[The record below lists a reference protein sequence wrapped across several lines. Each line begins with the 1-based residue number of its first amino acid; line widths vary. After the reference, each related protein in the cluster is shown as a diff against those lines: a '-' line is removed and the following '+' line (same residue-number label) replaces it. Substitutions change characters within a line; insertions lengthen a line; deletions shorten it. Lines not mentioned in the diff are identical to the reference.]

1 MFPTHLP
8 RVRCVEGLGH
18 GFLFPCPFLFSIIK
32 IMEFTEIKEKLNTL
46 KVKKQSNEELLNSR
60 KQRLEEIK
68 VETEEVLKS
77 ISVCQNVATEVQ
89 KQLSVKI
96 DTIVNL
102 ALATCFGDEYL
113 FELRYVPA
121 RGKTEVE
128 FTLLQNGKEIDPKE
142 QNGGGLI
149 DVLCFA
155 LRVAVFNISHTDD
168 IMIFDEPFRFVSKG
182 LREKVAEVVHTFS
195 ERLNIQIVE
204 VTHVEELMDNS
215 DKRFVIKKINKVSD
229 VV

>member
-1 MFPTHLP
+1 M
-8 RVRCVEGLGH
+8 
-18 GFLFPCPFLFSIIK
+18 K
-32 IMEFTEIKEKLNTL
+32 FTEIENKLNTL
-46 KVKKQSNEELLNSR
+46 KVKKQSNEELLKSR

-68 VETEEVLKS
+68 TETEEVLKS
-77 ISVCQNVATEVQ
+77 ISVCQSVATEVQ

-102 ALATCFGDEYL
+102 ALATCFGDEYSFKL
-113 FELRYVPA
+113 NYVPA

-128 FTLLQNGKEIDPKE
+128 FLLLQNGKEIDPMN

-149 DVLCFA
+149 DILCFA

-168 IMIFDEPFRFVSKG
+168 VMVFDEPFRFVSKG

-215 DKRFVIKKINKVSD
+215 DRRFVIKKIKGVSNAEN
-229 VV
+229 

>member
-1 MFPTHLP
+1 M
-8 RVRCVEGLGH
+8 
-18 GFLFPCPFLFSIIK
+18 
-32 IMEFTEIKEKLNTL
+32 EIKEKLN
-46 KVKKQSNEELLNSR
+46 KAIIKRQSNIELLAQR

-68 VETEEVLKS
+68 TETEEVLKS

-102 ALATCFGDEYL
+102 ALATCFGDEYTFKL
-113 FELRYVPA
+113 NYVPA

-128 FTLLQNGKEIDPKE
+128 FLLLQNGKEIDPMN

-149 DVLCFA
+149 DILCFA

-168 IMIFDEPFRFVSKG
+168 VMVFDEPFRFVSKG

-195 ERLNIQIVE
+195 ERLNIQIIE

-215 DKRFVIKKINKVSD
+215 DRRFVIKKINGVSNAEN
-229 VV
+229 

>member
-1 MFPTHLP
+1 
-8 RVRCVEGLGH
+8 
-18 GFLFPCPFLFSIIK
+18 
-32 IMEFTEIKEKLNTL
+32 MEFTEIKEKLNTL
-46 KVKKQSNEELLNSR
+46 KVKKQSNEELLKTR

-68 VETEEVLKS
+68 TETEEVLKS

-102 ALATCFGDEYL
+102 ALATCFGDEYTFKL
-113 FELRYVPA
+113 NYVPA

-128 FTLLQNGKEIDPKE
+128 FLLLQNGKEIDPMN
-142 QNGGGLI
+142 QNGGGLVDI
-149 DVLCFA
+149 LCFA

-168 IMIFDEPFRFVSKG
+168 VMVFDEPMKFVSKG
-182 LREKVAEVVHTFS
+182 FREKVAEVVHTFS

-215 DKRFVIKKINKVSD
+215 DKRFIIKKIKGVSNAEN
-229 VV
+229 

>member
-1 MFPTHLP
+1 
-8 RVRCVEGLGH
+8 
-18 GFLFPCPFLFSIIK
+18 
-32 IMEFTEIKEKLNTL
+32 MEFIEIKEKLNTL
-46 KVKKQSNEELLNSR
+46 KVKKQSNEELLKSR

-68 VETEEVLKS
+68 IETEEVLKS

-102 ALATCFGDEYL
+102 ALATCFGDEYTFKL
-113 FELRYVPA
+113 NYVPA

-128 FTLLQNGKEIDPKE
+128 FTLLQNGKEIDPMN

-149 DVLCFA
+149 DILCFA

-168 IMIFDEPFRFVSKG
+168 VMVYDEPFRFVSKG

-195 ERLNIQIVE
+195 ERLNIQIIE

-215 DKRFVIKKINKVSD
+215 DKQFVIKKINGVSEA
-229 VV
+229 V

>member
-1 MFPTHLP
+1 M
-8 RVRCVEGLGH
+8 
-18 GFLFPCPFLFSIIK
+18 
-32 IMEFTEIKEKLNTL
+32 EIKEKLN
-46 KVKKQSNEELLNSR
+46 KAIIKRQSNIELLAQR

-68 VETEEVLKS
+68 TETEEVLKS

-96 DTIVNL
+96 DTIINL
-102 ALATCFGDEYL
+102 ALATCFGDEYTFKL
-113 FELRYVPA
+113 NYVPA

-128 FTLLQNGKEIDPKE
+128 FLLLQNGKEIDPMN

-149 DVLCFA
+149 DILCFA

-168 IMIFDEPFRFVSKG
+168 VMVFDEPFRFVSKG

-215 DKRFVIKKINKVSD
+215 DKRFIIKKINGVSNAEN
-229 VV
+229 

>member
-1 MFPTHLP
+1 M
-8 RVRCVEGLGH
+8 
-18 GFLFPCPFLFSIIK
+18 
-32 IMEFTEIKEKLNTL
+32 EIKEKLN
-46 KVKKQSNEELLNSR
+46 KAIIKRQSNIELLAQR

-68 VETEEVLKS
+68 TETEEVLKS

-102 ALATCFGDEYL
+102 ALATCFGDEYTFKL
-113 FELRYVPA
+113 NYVPA

-128 FTLLQNGKEIDPKE
+128 FLLLQNGKEIDPKE
-142 QNGGGLI
+142 QNGGGLV

-168 IMIFDEPFRFVSKG
+168 IMVFDEPMKFLSKG
-182 LREKVAEVVHTFS
+182 FREKASELVHTLS
-195 ERLNIQIVE
+195 ERINIQFIE
-204 VTHVEELMDNS
+204 VTHITEMMENS
-215 DKRFVIKKINKVSD
+215 DKRFVIKKINGVSE
-229 VV
+229 VE

>member
-1 MFPTHLP
+1 
-8 RVRCVEGLGH
+8 
-18 GFLFPCPFLFSIIK
+18 
-32 IMEFTEIKEKLNTL
+32 MEFTEIKEKLNTL
-46 KVKKQSNEELLNSR
+46 KVKKQSNEELLKSR

-77 ISVCQNVATEVQ
+77 LSVCQEVATEVQ

-102 ALATCFGDEYL
+102 ALATCFGDEYTFKL
-113 FELRYVPA
+113 NYVPA

-128 FTLLQNGKEIDPKE
+128 FLLLQNGKEVDPKE
-142 QNGGGLI
+142 QNGGGLV

-155 LRVAVFNISHTDD
+155 LRVAVFNISHTDNV
-168 IMIFDEPFRFVSKG
+168 MVYDEPFRFVSKG

-195 ERLNIQIVE
+195 ERLHIQIIE

-215 DKRFVIKKINKVSD
+215 DKRFVIKKINKVSE

>member
-1 MFPTHLP
+1 M
-8 RVRCVEGLGH
+8 
-18 GFLFPCPFLFSIIK
+18 
-32 IMEFTEIKEKLNTL
+32 EIKEKLN
-46 KVKKQSNEELLNSR
+46 KAIIKRQSNIELLAQR
-60 KQRLEEIK
+60 KQRFEEIK
-68 VETEEVLKS
+68 TETEEVLKS

-102 ALATCFGDEYL
+102 ALATCFGNEYTFKL
-113 FELRYVPA
+113 NYVPA

-128 FTLLQNGKEIDPKE
+128 FLLLQNGKEIDPMN

-149 DVLCFA
+149 DILCFA

-168 IMIFDEPFRFVSKG
+168 VMVFDEPFRFVSKG

-204 VTHVEELMDNS
+204 VTHVEELMVNS
-215 DKRFVIKKINKVSD
+215 DRRFVIKKINGVSNAE
-229 VV
+229 

>member
-1 MFPTHLP
+1 
-8 RVRCVEGLGH
+8 
-18 GFLFPCPFLFSIIK
+18 
-32 IMEFTEIKEKLNTL
+32 MEFIEIKEKLNTL
-46 KVKKQSNEELLNSR
+46 KVKKQSNEELLKSR

-68 VETEEVLKS
+68 TETEEVLKS
-77 ISVCQNVATEVQ
+77 ISVCQSVATEVQ

-102 ALATCFGDEYL
+102 ALATCFGDEYTFKL
-113 FELRYVPA
+113 NYVPA

-128 FTLLQNGKEIDPKE
+128 FLLLQNGKEIDPMN

-168 IMIFDEPFRFVSKG
+168 VMVFDEPFRFVSKG

-215 DKRFVIKKINKVSD
+215 DKRFIIKKINGVSNAEN
-229 VV
+229 

>member
-1 MFPTHLP
+1 
-8 RVRCVEGLGH
+8 
-18 GFLFPCPFLFSIIK
+18 
-32 IMEFTEIKEKLNTL
+32 MEFTEIKEKLNTL
-46 KVKKQSNEELLNSR
+46 KVKKQSNEELLKSR
-60 KQRLEEIK
+60 KQRLKEIK
-68 VETEEVLKS
+68 TETEEVLKS

-102 ALATCFGDEYL
+102 ALATCFGDEYTFKL
-113 FELRYVPA
+113 NYVPA

-128 FTLLQNGKEIDPKE
+128 FLLLQNGKEIDPMN

-149 DVLCFA
+149 DILCFA
-155 LRVAVFNISHTDD
+155 LRIAVFNISHTDD
-168 IMIFDEPFRFVSKG
+168 VMVFDEPFRFVSKG

-215 DKRFVIKKINKVSD
+215 DRRFVIKKINGVSNAE
-229 VV
+229 

>member
-1 MFPTHLP
+1 
-8 RVRCVEGLGH
+8 
-18 GFLFPCPFLFSIIK
+18 
-32 IMEFTEIKEKLNTL
+32 MEFTEIKEKLNTL
-46 KVKKQSNEELLNSR
+46 KVKKQSNEELLKSR

-77 ISVCQNVATEVQ
+77 LSVCKEVATEVQ

-102 ALATCFGDEYL
+102 ALATCFGDEYTFKL
-113 FELRYVPA
+113 NYVSA

-128 FTLLQNGKEIDPKE
+128 FLLLQNGKEIDPKE
-142 QNGGGLI
+142 QNGGGLV

-155 LRVAVFNISHTDD
+155 LRIAIFNISHTDN
-168 IMIFDEPFRFVSKG
+168 IMIFDEPFKFVSKG
-182 LREKVAEVVHTFS
+182 LRDKVAELVHTLS
-195 ERLNIQIVE
+195 DRIGIQIIE

-215 DKRFVIKKINKVSD
+215 DKQFVIKKIKGVSNAEN
-229 VV
+229 

>member
-1 MFPTHLP
+1 
-8 RVRCVEGLGH
+8 
-18 GFLFPCPFLFSIIK
+18 
-32 IMEFTEIKEKLNTL
+32 MEFTEIENKLNTL
-46 KVKKQSNEELLNSR
+46 KVKKQSNEELLKSR

-68 VETEEVLKS
+68 TETEEVLKS
-77 ISVCQNVATEVQ
+77 ISVCQSVATEVQ

-102 ALATCFGDEYL
+102 ALATCFGDEYTFKL
-113 FELRYVPA
+113 NYVPA

-128 FTLLQNGKEIDPKE
+128 FLLLQNGKEIDPMN
-142 QNGGGLI
+142 QNGGGLVDI
-149 DVLCFA
+149 LCFA

-168 IMIFDEPFRFVSKG
+168 VMVFDEPFRFVSKG

-215 DKRFVIKKINKVSD
+215 DKRFVIKKINKVSE
-229 VV
+229 VI

>member
-1 MFPTHLP
+1 
-8 RVRCVEGLGH
+8 
-18 GFLFPCPFLFSIIK
+18 
-32 IMEFTEIKEKLNTL
+32 MEFTEIKEKLNTL
-46 KVKKQSNEELLNSR
+46 KVKKQSNEELLKSR

-68 VETEEVLKS
+68 TETEEVLKS
-77 ISVCQNVATEVQ
+77 ISVCQSVATEVQ

-102 ALATCFGDEYL
+102 ALATCFGDEYTFKL
-113 FELRYVPA
+113 NYVPA

-128 FTLLQNGKEIDPKE
+128 FLLLQNGKEIDPMN

-149 DVLCFA
+149 DILCFA

-168 IMIFDEPFRFVSKG
+168 VMVFDEPFRFVSKG

-215 DKRFVIKKINKVSD
+215 DRRFVIKKINGVSNAE
-229 VV
+229 

>member
-1 MFPTHLP
+1 MKNLEKILCFENK
-8 RVRCVEGLGH
+8 VD
-18 GFLFPCPFLFSIIK
+18 SIIK
-32 IMEFTEIKEKLNTL
+32 NMEFTEIKEKLNTL
-46 KVKKQSNEELLNSR
+46 KVKKQSNEELLKSR

-68 VETEEVLKS
+68 TETEEVLKS

-102 ALATCFGDEYL
+102 ALATCFGDEYTFKL
-113 FELRYVPA
+113 NYVPA

-128 FTLLQNGKEIDPKE
+128 FLLLQNGKEIDPMN

-149 DVLCFA
+149 DILCFA

-168 IMIFDEPFRFVSKG
+168 VMVFDEPFRFVSKG

-195 ERLNIQIVE
+195 ERLNIQIIE

-215 DKRFVIKKINKVSD
+215 DRRFVIKKTNGVSNAEN
-229 VV
+229 

>member
-1 MFPTHLP
+1 
-8 RVRCVEGLGH
+8 
-18 GFLFPCPFLFSIIK
+18 
-32 IMEFTEIKEKLNTL
+32 MEFTEIENKLNTL
-46 KVKKQSNEELLNSR
+46 KVKKQSNEELLKTR

-68 VETEEVLKS
+68 IETEEVLKS

-102 ALATCFGDEYL
+102 ALATCFGDEYTFNL
-113 FELRYVPA
+113 NYVPA

-128 FTLLQNGKEIDPKE
+128 FLLLQNGKEIDPMN

-149 DVLCFA
+149 DILCFA

-168 IMIFDEPFRFVSKG
+168 VMVFDEPFRFVSKG

-215 DKRFVIKKINKVSD
+215 DKQFVIKKIKGVSNAEN
-229 VV
+229 

>member
-1 MFPTHLP
+1 
-8 RVRCVEGLGH
+8 
-18 GFLFPCPFLFSIIK
+18 
-32 IMEFTEIKEKLNTL
+32 MEFTEIKEKLNTL
-46 KVKKQSNEELLNSR
+46 KVKKQSNEELLKSR
-60 KQRLEEIK
+60 KQRLKEIK
-68 VETEEVLKS
+68 TETEEVLKS
-77 ISVCQNVATEVQ
+77 ISVCQSVATEVQ

-102 ALATCFGDEYL
+102 ALATCFGDEYTFKL
-113 FELRYVPA
+113 NYVPA

-128 FTLLQNGKEIDPKE
+128 FLLLQNGKEIDPMN

-149 DVLCFA
+149 DILCFA

-168 IMIFDEPFRFVSKG
+168 VMVFDEPFRFVSKG

-195 ERLNIQIVE
+195 ERLNIQIIE

-215 DKRFVIKKINKVSD
+215 DKRFVIKKINKVSE
-229 VV
+229 VI

>member
-1 MFPTHLP
+1 M
-8 RVRCVEGLGH
+8 
-18 GFLFPCPFLFSIIK
+18 
-32 IMEFTEIKEKLNTL
+32 EIKEKLN
-46 KVKKQSNEELLNSR
+46 KAIIKRQSNIELLAQR

-68 VETEEVLKS
+68 TETEEVLKS
-77 ISVCQNVATEVQ
+77 ISVCQSVATEVQ

-102 ALATCFGDEYL
+102 ALATCFGDEYTFKL
-113 FELRYVPA
+113 NYVPA

-128 FTLLQNGKEIDPKE
+128 FLLLQNGKEIDPMN

-149 DVLCFA
+149 DILCFA

-168 IMIFDEPFRFVSKG
+168 IMTFDEPFRFVSKG

-195 ERLNIQIVE
+195 ERLNIQIIE

-215 DKRFVIKKINKVSD
+215 DRRFVIKKINKVSE

>member
-1 MFPTHLP
+1 
-8 RVRCVEGLGH
+8 
-18 GFLFPCPFLFSIIK
+18 
-32 IMEFTEIKEKLNTL
+32 MEFTEIKEKLNTL
-46 KVKKQSNEELLNSR
+46 KVKKQSNEELLKSR

-68 VETEEVLKS
+68 TETEEVLKS
-77 ISVCQNVATEVQ
+77 ISVCQSVATEVQ

-102 ALATCFGDEYL
+102 ALATCFGDEYTFKL
-113 FELRYVPA
+113 NYVPA

-128 FTLLQNGKEIDPKE
+128 FLLLQNGKEIDPMN

-149 DVLCFA
+149 DILCFA

-168 IMIFDEPFRFVSKG
+168 IMVFDEPFRFVSKG

-195 ERLNIQIVE
+195 ERLNIQIIE

-215 DKRFVIKKINKVSD
+215 DKRFIIKKIKGVSNAEN
-229 VV
+229 

>member
-1 MFPTHLP
+1 M
-8 RVRCVEGLGH
+8 
-18 GFLFPCPFLFSIIK
+18 
-32 IMEFTEIKEKLNTL
+32 EIKEKLN
-46 KVKKQSNEELLNSR
+46 KAIIKRQSNIELLAQR

-68 VETEEVLKS
+68 TETEEVLKS

-102 ALATCFGDEYL
+102 ALATCFGDEYTFKL
-113 FELRYVPA
+113 NYVPA

-128 FTLLQNGKEIDPKE
+128 FLLLQNGKEIDPMN

-149 DVLCFA
+149 DILCFA

-168 IMIFDEPFRFVSKG
+168 VMVFDEPFRFVSKG

-215 DKRFVIKKINKVSD
+215 DRRFIIKKINGVSNAEN
-229 VV
+229 

>member
-1 MFPTHLP
+1 
-8 RVRCVEGLGH
+8 
-18 GFLFPCPFLFSIIK
+18 
-32 IMEFTEIKEKLNTL
+32 MEFTEIENKLNTL
-46 KVKKQSNEELLNSR
+46 KVKKQSNEELLKTR

-68 VETEEVLKS
+68 TETEEVLKS
-77 ISVCQNVATEVQ
+77 ISVCQSVATEVQ

-102 ALATCFGDEYL
+102 ALATCFGDEYTFKL
-113 FELRYVPA
+113 NYVPA

-128 FTLLQNGKEIDPKE
+128 FLLLQNGKEIDPMN

-149 DVLCFA
+149 DILCFA

-168 IMIFDEPFRFVSKG
+168 VMVFDEPFRFVSKG

-215 DKRFVIKKINKVSD
+215 DRRFIIKKINGVSNAEN
-229 VV
+229 

>member
-1 MFPTHLP
+1 
-8 RVRCVEGLGH
+8 
-18 GFLFPCPFLFSIIK
+18 
-32 IMEFTEIKEKLNTL
+32 MEFTEIKEKLNTL
-46 KVKKQSNEELLNSR
+46 KVKKQSNEELLKSR
-60 KQRLEEIK
+60 KQRLEGIK
-68 VETEEVLKS
+68 IETEEVLKS

-102 ALATCFGDEYL
+102 ALATCFGDEYTFKL
-113 FELRYVPA
+113 NYVPA

-128 FTLLQNGKEIDPKE
+128 FLLLQNGKEIDPMN

-149 DVLCFA
+149 DILCFA

-168 IMIFDEPFRFVSKG
+168 VMVFDEPFRFVSKG

-195 ERLNIQIVE
+195 ERLNIQIIE

-215 DKRFVIKKINKVSD
+215 DRRFVIKKINKVSK

>member
-1 MFPTHLP
+1 
-8 RVRCVEGLGH
+8 
-18 GFLFPCPFLFSIIK
+18 
-32 IMEFTEIKEKLNTL
+32 MEFTEIKEKLNTL
-46 KVKKQSNEELLNSR
+46 KVKKQSNEELLKSR

-68 VETEEVLKS
+68 TETEEVLKS

-102 ALATCFGDEYL
+102 ALATCFGDEYTFKL
-113 FELRYVPA
+113 NYVPA

-128 FTLLQNGKEIDPKE
+128 FLLLQNGKEIDPMN

-149 DVLCFA
+149 DILCFA

-168 IMIFDEPFRFVSKG
+168 FMVYDEPFRFVSKG

-215 DKRFVIKKINKVSD
+215 DKRFVIKKINKVSE

>member
-1 MFPTHLP
+1 
-8 RVRCVEGLGH
+8 
-18 GFLFPCPFLFSIIK
+18 
-32 IMEFTEIKEKLNTL
+32 MEFTEIKEKLNTL
-46 KVKKQSNEELLNSR
+46 KVKKQSNEELLKSR

-68 VETEEVLKS
+68 TETEEVLKS
-77 ISVCQNVATEVQ
+77 ISVCQSVATEVQ

-102 ALATCFGDEYL
+102 ALATCFGDEYTFKL
-113 FELRYVPA
+113 NYVPA

-128 FTLLQNGKEIDPKE
+128 FLLLQNGKEIDPMN

-149 DVLCFA
+149 DILCFA

-168 IMIFDEPFRFVSKG
+168 VMVFDEPFRFVSKG

-215 DKRFVIKKINKVSD
+215 DRRFVIKKINGVSNAG
-229 VV
+229 

>member
-1 MFPTHLP
+1 M
-8 RVRCVEGLGH
+8 
-18 GFLFPCPFLFSIIK
+18 
-32 IMEFTEIKEKLNTL
+32 EIKEKLN
-46 KVKKQSNEELLNSR
+46 KAIIKRQSNIELLAQR

-68 VETEEVLKS
+68 TETEEVLKS
-77 ISVCQNVATEVQ
+77 ISVCQSVATEVQ

-102 ALATCFGDEYL
+102 ALATCFGDEYTFKL
-113 FELRYVPA
+113 NYVPA

-128 FTLLQNGKEIDPKE
+128 FLLLQNGKEIDPMN

-149 DVLCFA
+149 DILCFA

-168 IMIFDEPFRFVSKG
+168 VMVFDEPFRFVSKG

-195 ERLNIQIVE
+195 ERLNIQIIE

-215 DKRFVIKKINKVSD
+215 DKQFVIKKINKVSE
-229 VV
+229 VI

>member
-1 MFPTHLP
+1 
-8 RVRCVEGLGH
+8 
-18 GFLFPCPFLFSIIK
+18 
-32 IMEFTEIKEKLNTL
+32 MEFTEIKEKLNTL
-46 KVKKQSNEELLNSR
+46 KVKKQSNEELLKSR

-68 VETEEVLKS
+68 TETEEVLKS
-77 ISVCQNVATEVQ
+77 ISVCQSVATEVQ

-102 ALATCFGDEYL
+102 ALATCFGDEYTFKL
-113 FELRYVPA
+113 NYVPA

-128 FTLLQNGKEIDPKE
+128 FLLLQNSKEIDPKE
-142 QNGGGLI
+142 QNGGGLV

-168 IMIFDEPFRFVSKG
+168 IMVFDEPFRFVSKG

-195 ERLNIQIVE
+195 ERLNIQIIE

-215 DKRFVIKKINKVSD
+215 DKQFVIKKINKVSE

>member
-1 MFPTHLP
+1 
-8 RVRCVEGLGH
+8 
-18 GFLFPCPFLFSIIK
+18 
-32 IMEFTEIKEKLNTL
+32 MEFTEIQEKLNTL
-46 KVKKQSNEELLNSR
+46 RVKKQSNEELLKSR

-68 VETEEVLKS
+68 AETEETLKS

-102 ALATCFGDEYL
+102 ALATCFGDEYTFKL
-113 FELRYVPA
+113 NYVPA

-128 FTLLQNGKEIDPKE
+128 FLLLQNGKEIDPMN

-149 DVLCFA
+149 DILCFA

-168 IMIFDEPFRFVSKG
+168 VMVFDEPFRFVSKG

-195 ERLNIQIVE
+195 ERLNIQILE

-215 DKRFVIKKINKVSD
+215 DKRFVIKKINGVSEI
-229 VV
+229 V

>member
-1 MFPTHLP
+1 
-8 RVRCVEGLGH
+8 
-18 GFLFPCPFLFSIIK
+18 
-32 IMEFTEIKEKLNTL
+32 MEFTEIKEKLNTL
-46 KVKKQSNEELLNSR
+46 KVKKQSNEELLKSR

-68 VETEEVLKS
+68 TETEEVLKS

-102 ALATCFGDEYL
+102 ALATCFGDEYTFKL
-113 FELRYVPA
+113 NYVPA

-128 FTLLQNGKEIDPKE
+128 FLLLQNGKEIDPMN

-149 DVLCFA
+149 DILCFA

-168 IMIFDEPFRFVSKG
+168 FMVYDEPFRFVSKG

>member
-1 MFPTHLP
+1 
-8 RVRCVEGLGH
+8 
-18 GFLFPCPFLFSIIK
+18 
-32 IMEFTEIKEKLNTL
+32 MEFIEIKEKLNTL
-46 KVKKQSNEELLNSR
+46 KVKKQSNEELLKSR

-68 VETEEVLKS
+68 TETEEVLKS
-77 ISVCQNVATEVQ
+77 ISVCQSVATEVQ

-102 ALATCFGDEYL
+102 ALATCFGDEYTFKL
-113 FELRYVPA
+113 NYVPA

-128 FTLLQNGKEIDPKE
+128 FLLLQNSKEIDPMN

-149 DVLCFA
+149 DILCFA

-168 IMIFDEPFRFVSKG
+168 VMVFDEPFRFVSKG

-195 ERLNIQIVE
+195 ERLNIQIIE

-215 DKRFVIKKINKVSD
+215 DRRFIIKKINGVSNAEN
-229 VV
+229 